1 MTVLGAAP
9 EGSGKSHDGDGWW
22 KMALEG
28 AVFVGNKI
36 ENDFC
41 DLIFIS
47 HVVWQVL
54 PERSTMVLPLDEVS
68 KYFIS
73 VKNRI

>member
-1 MTVLGAAP
+1 M
-9 EGSGKSHDGDGWW
+9 
-22 KMALEG
+22 LEI
-28 AVFVGNKI
+28 I

-68 KYFIS
+68 KYFIPKKTA
-73 VKNRI
+73 KNRFLYTWTDALFMPLDRRKTCLWTSGK

>member
-1 MTVLGAAP
+1 MMG
-9 EGSGKSHDGDGWW
+9 GWW
-22 KMALEG
+22 KMALEA

-47 HVVWQVL
+47 HVVERVPL
-54 PERSTMVLPLDEVS
+54 DRSTMVLPLDEVS

-73 VKNRI
+73 PKHREKSKRFEV